1 MNTKIILAVA
11 TTITLASAIAINTL
25 KNKTDSVNSAALC
38 YITNQFDDDM
48 QVEIIESKQTSGTY
62 FIQPKNKAI
71 FFCGDRVKVTSGKY
85 KTELTLTGSTIF
97 QQAKPIEKT
106 KTI

>member
-11 TTITLASAIAINTL
+11 TTITLASAIAFKQNQADPI
-25 KNKTDSVNSAALC
+25 KSASLC
-38 YITNQFDDDM
+38 YIENQFDDEM
-48 QVEIIESKQTSGTY
+48 QVEIIESKHTSGTY
-62 FIQPKNKAI
+62 FIQSNKEQM

>member
-11 TTITLASAIAINTL
+11 TTITLASAIALSTV
-25 KNKTDSVNSAALC
+25 KNKTDSVKSAALC
-38 YITNQFDDDM
+38 YITNQFDSDM
-48 QVEIIESKQTSGTY
+48 QVEIIESKYTTGTY
-62 FIQPKNKAI
+62 FIQSNKEQM